1 MKIKLTQGSELL
13 FSDWADDALPT
24 VAKLLNRVRRMNP
37 QLTAGWCD
45 EEGRLRDTLAVFVN
59 GEHIRYRRG
68 FHTVLE
74 DGDEVHVIPLIA
86 GG

>member
-13 FSDWADDALPT
+13 FSDCLGEPLST
-24 VAKLLNRVRRMNP
+24 VEKLLHRVRRVHP
-37 QLTAGWCD
+37 QRTAGWCD
-45 EEGRLRDTLAVFVN
+45 ESGRLRTTLAVFVN

-68 FHTVLE
+68 LHTVLE